1 MRKKLKKYIGLLL
14 LMAAVVLICVS
25 PTFTVSAKAGDGW
38 EFDPNTGTLTVM
50 SDTGMASWHEG
61 GDNSGVDALEIKS
74 VMISMDV
81 ILEGGGK
88 NAFFDCT
95 NLETIFYHKDLDV
108 NNAGIPDSAAQ
119 ITYEKNDD
127 GSIVIYNAASLGNQT
142 AVILPDT
149 ICGADVTSIR
159 IWAFMNTELT
169 SITIPSSVTSIGEQA
184 FYGCSKLTSVIFPSG
199 SKLKSIGRE
208 AFEDCSELTSID
220 IPDSVNSIES
230 MAFSGCTGLTSVKLP
245 NNIKSIAAT
254 TFYKCSELTSI
265 DIPDG
270 VTTIGV
276 RAFEDCSKLVS
287 VKLPNELDSIE
298 TGAFEGCS
306 MLASIE
312 FADSVTSIGVS
323 AFIGCSKLTYIE
335 IPSSVTSVGFGAFDS
350 SYIKTAFYPES
361 LSGFGYGLTL
371 ISYIKGEDGKVTIS
385 GAKLIEKMAVTVPD
399 KICGADVTAIK
410 AGTFKDCKNLTS
422 IDIPENISLIE
433 SNTFENCTGLS
444 SIKLP
449 SGVTSIGES
458 AFAGCTGLTSID
470 IPESVSSI
478 AKNTFKNCSM
488 LTSITIPNGVT
499 SIGESAFE
507 ECTGL
512 TSIIIPNGV
521 TTIGNSAFAYC
532 MGLTSITIPSGVTSI
547 GESAFW
553 GCKGLTSITIPNGV
567 TTIGTNT
574 FVDCTGLTSITIPNS
589 VTTIGESAFWGCKG
603 LTSVKLPGDITSIED
618 NTFYNCTE
626 LTSIVIPDGVASVG
640 EDAFTGCSNLT
651 ITYCDGSD
659 IANALPDNIPMLSY
673 KKVQDKVIITDV
685 MPVIGEDDKY
695 KFITVP
701 KTIDSVKPEFPE
713 NVQEIIKDSPHVHR
727 GSDIVTCM
735 GKFCEICG
743 MAYGETDPENHS
755 FKHYISNNN
764 ATCTEDGTETATCD
778 WCHTATD
785 EQEIAGTA
793 KGHSGGEATCTH
805 RAICEECDAEYGE
818 LNPENHSFK
827 HYISNNNATCTEDGT
842 ETATCDWCHTAID
855 EREEANSAKGHS
867 ANTEWKN
874 DENVH
879 WHICIDCGDKTDIT
893 EHTED
898 SGMVTK
904 EPTETESG
912 VKTFH
917 CTVCGYEIRTET
929 ISALSHPHVYS
940 SDWKT
945 DAKNHWH
952 ECACGDKTDITE
964 HTEDSGTVTKEPTET
979 ESGVKTFR
987 CTVCG
992 YEIRTETI
1000 PALSHTHVYSSD
1012 WKTNAENHWHECAC
1026 GERLNY
1032 SEHVFDS
1039 GTVTRYPTNTKA
1051 GEIEY
1056 RCNICGYVMQTEII
1070 IPENPKTGEEEQ
1082 PWKIMF
1088 FCSLVTIVCSLFLKN
1103 RKNKIV

>member
-1 MRKKLKKYIGLLL
+1 M
-14 LMAAVVLICVS
+14 
-25 PTFTVSAKAGDGW
+25 
-38 EFDPNTGTLTVM
+38 
-50 SDTGMASWHEG
+50 
-61 GDNSGVDALEIKS
+61 
-74 VMISMDV
+74 
-81 ILEGGGK
+81 
-88 NAFFDCT
+88 
-95 NLETIFYHKDLDV
+95 
-108 NNAGIPDSAAQ
+108 
-119 ITYEKNDD
+119 
-127 GSIVIYNAASLGNQT
+127 
-142 AVILPDT
+142 
-149 ICGADVTSIR
+149 
-159 IWAFMNTELT
+159 
-169 SITIPSSVTSIGEQA
+169 
-184 FYGCSKLTSVIFPSG
+184 
-199 SKLKSIGRE
+199 
-208 AFEDCSELTSID
+208 
-220 IPDSVNSIES
+220 
-230 MAFSGCTGLTSVKLP
+230 SVKLS
-245 NNIKSIAAT
+245 N
-254 TFYKCSELTSI
+254 ELVSI
-265 DIPDG
+265 DA
-270 VTTIGV
+270 
-276 RAFEDCSKLVS
+276 RAFASCSK
-287 VKLPNELDSIE
+287 
-298 TGAFEGCS
+298 
-306 MLASIE
+306 LASIE
-312 FADSVTSIGVS
+312 FPDGVTSIGDN
-323 AFIGCSKLTYIE
+323 AFSTCFELTHIE
-335 IPSSVTSVGFGAFDS
+335 IPSSVTSVGVNAFD
-350 SYIKTAFYPES
+350 YENIKTIYCPES
-361 LSGFGYGLTL
+361 LDKLLCTEAL
-371 ISYIKGEDGKVTIS
+371 ISYIKGEDGKVTVS
-385 GAKLIEKMAVTVPD
+385 GAKLFEKVAVTVPD
-399 KICGADVTAIK
+399 KICGADVISIK

-478 AKNTFKNCSM
+478 AKNTFKNCEGF
-488 LTSITIPNGVT
+488 TSIKLPSKLN
-499 SIGESAFE
+499 SIGEGAFSG
-507 ECTGL
+507 CIRL
-512 TSIIIPNGV
+512 YSINIPENISFIEAD
-521 TTIGNSAFAYC
+521 TFQNCS
-532 MGLTSITIPSGVTSI
+532 MLTSITIPSGVTSI
-547 GESAFW
+547 GNSAFY
-553 GCKGLTSITIPNGV
+553 GCTGLMSITIPNSVTSIEANAFANCTGLTSITIPSGVTTIETSVFFGCTGLTSITIPSGV
-567 TTIGTNT
+567 TTIGNSA
-574 FVDCTGLTSITIPNS
+574 FLDCTGLTSITIPS
-589 VTTIGESAFWGCKG
+589 GVTTIETSVFLGCTGLTSITIPSGVTTIGNSAFADCTGLTSIEIPDSVALIKPLAFYGCTG

-618 NTFYNCTE
+618 ATFYNCTE

-701 KTIDSVKPEFPE
+701 ETIDSVKPEFPE

-898 SGMVTK
+898 SGTVTK

-912 VKTFH
+912 VKTFR

-952 ECACGDKTDITE
+952 ECDCGDKTDITEHTEDSGTVTKEPTETESGVKTFRCTVCGYEIRTETISALSHPHVYSSDWKTDAKNHWHECDCGDKTDITE

-1012 WKTNAENHWHECAC
+1012 WKTDAENHWHECAC

>member
-1 MRKKLKKYIGLLL
+1 M
-14 LMAAVVLICVS
+14 
-25 PTFTVSAKAGDGW
+25 
-38 EFDPNTGTLTVM
+38 
-50 SDTGMASWHEG
+50 
-61 GDNSGVDALEIKS
+61 
-74 VMISMDV
+74 
-81 ILEGGGK
+81 
-88 NAFFDCT
+88 
-95 NLETIFYHKDLDV
+95 
-108 NNAGIPDSAAQ
+108 
-119 ITYEKNDD
+119 
-127 GSIVIYNAASLGNQT
+127 
-142 AVILPDT
+142 
-149 ICGADVTSIR
+149 
-159 IWAFMNTELT
+159 
-169 SITIPSSVTSIGEQA
+169 
-184 FYGCSKLTSVIFPSG
+184 
-199 SKLKSIGRE
+199 
-208 AFEDCSELTSID
+208 
-220 IPDSVNSIES
+220 
-230 MAFSGCTGLTSVKLP
+230 SVKLS
-245 NNIKSIAAT
+245 N
-254 TFYKCSELTSI
+254 ELVSI
-265 DIPDG
+265 DA
-270 VTTIGV
+270 
-276 RAFEDCSKLVS
+276 RAFASCSK
-287 VKLPNELDSIE
+287 
-298 TGAFEGCS
+298 
-306 MLASIE
+306 LASIE
-312 FADSVTSIGVS
+312 FPDGVTSIGDN
-323 AFIGCSKLTYIE
+323 AFSTCFELTHIE
-335 IPSSVTSVGFGAFDS
+335 IPSSVTSVGVNAFD
-350 SYIKTAFYPES
+350 YENIKTIYCPES
-361 LSGFGYGLTL
+361 LDKLLCTEAL
-371 ISYIKGEDGKVTIS
+371 ISYIKGEDGKVTVS
-385 GAKLIEKMAVTVPD
+385 GAKLFEKVAVTVPD
-399 KICGADVTAIK
+399 KICGADVISIK

-478 AKNTFKNCSM
+478 AKNTFKNCEGF
-488 LTSITIPNGVT
+488 TSIKLPSKLN
-499 SIGESAFE
+499 SIGEGAFSG
-507 ECTGL
+507 CIRL
-512 TSIIIPNGV
+512 YSINIPENISFIEAD
-521 TTIGNSAFAYC
+521 TFQNCS
-532 MGLTSITIPSGVTSI
+532 MLTSITIPSGVTSI
-547 GESAFW
+547 GNSAFY
-553 GCKGLTSITIPNGV
+553 GCTGLMSITIPNSVTSIEANAFANCTGLTSITIPSGVTTIETSVFFGCTGLTSITIPSGV
-567 TTIGTNT
+567 TTIGNSA
-574 FVDCTGLTSITIPNS
+574 FLDCTGLTSITIPS
-589 VTTIGESAFWGCKG
+589 GVTTIETSVFLGCTGLTSITIPSGVTTIGNSAFADCTGLTSIEIPDSVALIKPLAFYGCTG

-618 NTFYNCTE
+618 ATFYNCTE

-701 KTIDSVKPEFPE
+701 ETIDSVKPEFPE

-778 WCHTATD
+778 WCHTA
-785 EQEIAGTA
+785 
-793 KGHSGGEATCTH
+793 
-805 RAICEECDAEYGE
+805 
-818 LNPENHSFK
+818 
-827 HYISNNNATCTEDGT
+827 
-842 ETATCDWCHTAID
+842 ID

-898 SGMVTK
+898 SGTVTK

-912 VKTFH
+912 VKTFR

-1012 WKTNAENHWHECAC
+1012 WKTDAENHWHECAC

>member
-14 LMAAVVLICVS
+14 LMTAVVLICVS

-88 NAFFDCT
+88 NAFSDCT

-169 SITIPSSVTSIGEQA
+169 SITIPSSVTSIGDKA

-199 SKLKSIGRE
+199 SKLESIGKS
-208 AFEDCSELTSID
+208 AFYNCSMLASIE
-220 IPDSVNSIES
+220 IPDSVDSIES

-245 NNIKSIAAT
+245 NNIKSIAAW
-254 TFYKCSELTSI
+254 TFDRCSELTSI

-270 VTTIGV
+270 VTSIGED
-276 RAFEDCSKLVS
+276 AFSACSKLVS
-287 VKLPNELDSIE
+287 VKLSNELVSIDVR
-298 TGAFEGCS
+298 AFASCS
-306 MLASIE
+306 KLASIE
-312 FADSVTSIGVS
+312 FPDGVTSIGDN
-323 AFIGCSKLTYIE
+323 AFSTCFELTHIE
-335 IPSSVTSVGFGAFDS
+335 IPSSVTSVGVNAFD
-350 SYIKTAFYPES
+350 YENIKTIYCPES
-361 LSGFGYGLTL
+361 LGKLFCTEAL
-371 ISYIKGEDGKVTIS
+371 ISYIKGEDGKVTVS
-385 GAKLIEKMAVTVPD
+385 GAKLFEKVAVTVPD
-399 KICGADVTAIK
+399 KICGADVISIK

-422 IDIPENISLIE
+422 IDIPENISSIE

-478 AKNTFKNCSM
+478 AKNTFKNCEGF
-488 LTSITIPNGVT
+488 TSIKLPSKLN
-499 SIGESAFE
+499 SIGEGAFSG
-507 ECTGL
+507 CIRL
-512 TSIIIPNGV
+512 YSINIPENISFIEAD
-521 TTIGNSAFAYC
+521 TFQNCS
-532 MGLTSITIPSGVTSI
+532 MLTSITIPSGVTSI
-547 GESAFW
+547 GNSAFY
-553 GCKGLTSITIPNGV
+553 GCTGLMSITIPNSVTSIEANAFANCTGLTSITIPSGVTTIETSVFLGCTGLTSITIPSGV
-567 TTIGTNT
+567 TTIGTNA
-574 FVDCTGLTSITIPNS
+574 FLDCTGLTSITIPS
-589 VTTIGESAFWGCKG
+589 GVTTIGNSAFADCTGLTSIEIPDSVALIKPLAFYGCTG

-701 KTIDSVKPEFPE
+701 ETIDSVKPEFPE

-778 WCHTATD
+778 WCHTA
-785 EQEIAGTA
+785 
-793 KGHSGGEATCTH
+793 
-805 RAICEECDAEYGE
+805 
-818 LNPENHSFK
+818 
-827 HYISNNNATCTEDGT
+827 
-842 ETATCDWCHTAID
+842 ID

-879 WHICIDCGDKTDIT
+879 WHICI
-893 EHTED
+893 
-898 SGMVTK
+898 
-904 EPTETESG
+904 
-912 VKTFH
+912 
-917 CTVCGYEIRTET
+917 
-929 ISALSHPHVYS
+929 
-940 SDWKT
+940 
-945 DAKNHWH
+945 
-952 ECACGDKTDITE
+952 ACGDKTDITE

-1000 PALSHTHVYSSD
+1000 PALSHTHVYNSD

-1039 GTVTRYPTNTKA
+1039 GTITRYPTNTKA

-1056 RCNICGYVMQTEII
+1056 RCNICGYVMQIEII

>member
-88 NAFFDCT
+88 NAFSDCT

-169 SITIPSSVTSIGEQA
+169 SITIPSSVTSIGDKA

-199 SKLKSIGRE
+199 SKLESIGKS
-208 AFEDCSELTSID
+208 AFYNCSMLASIE
-220 IPDSVNSIES
+220 IPDSVDSIES

-245 NNIKSIAAT
+245 NNIKSIAAW
-254 TFYKCSELTSI
+254 TFDRCSELTSI
-265 DIPDG
+265 DISDG
-270 VTTIGV
+270 VTSIGED
-276 RAFEDCSKLVS
+276 AFSACSKLVS
-287 VKLPNELDSIE
+287 VKLSNELVSIDAR
-298 TGAFEGCS
+298 AFASCS
-306 MLASIE
+306 KLASIE
-312 FADSVTSIGVS
+312 FPDGVTSIGDN
-323 AFIGCSKLTYIE
+323 AFSTCFELTHIE
-335 IPSSVTSVGFGAFDS
+335 IPSSVTSVGVNAFD
-350 SYIKTAFYPES
+350 YENIKTIYCPES
-361 LSGFGYGLTL
+361 LGKLSCTEAL
-371 ISYIKGEDGKVTIS
+371 ISYIKGEDGKVTVS
-385 GAKLIEKMAVTVPD
+385 GAKLFEKVAVTVPD
-399 KICGADVTAIK
+399 KICGADVISIK

-478 AKNTFKNCSM
+478 AKNTFKNCEGF
-488 LTSITIPNGVT
+488 TSIKLPSKLN
-499 SIGESAFE
+499 SIGEGAFSG
-507 ECTGL
+507 CIRL
-512 TSIIIPNGV
+512 YSINIPENISFIEAD
-521 TTIGNSAFAYC
+521 TFQNCS
-532 MGLTSITIPSGVTSI
+532 MLTSITIPSGVTSI
-547 GESAFW
+547 GNSAFY
-553 GCKGLTSITIPNGV
+553 G
-567 TTIGTNT
+567 
-574 FVDCTGLTSITIPNS
+574 CTGLTSITIPS
-589 VTTIGESAFWGCKG
+589 GVTTIETSVFLGCTGLTSITIPSGVTTIETSVFLGCTGLTSITIPSGVTTIGNSAFADCTGLTSIEIPDSVALIKPLAFYGCTG

-701 KTIDSVKPEFPE
+701 ETIDSVKPEFPE

-874 DENVH
+874 NENVH
-879 WHICIDCGDKTDIT
+879 WHICID
-893 EHTED
+893 
-898 SGMVTK
+898 
-904 EPTETESG
+904 
-912 VKTFH
+912 
-917 CTVCGYEIRTET
+917 
-929 ISALSHPHVYS
+929 
-940 SDWKT
+940 
-945 DAKNHWH
+945 
-952 ECACGDKTDITE
+952 CGDKTDITE

-1039 GTVTRYPTNTKA
+1039 GTITRYPTNTKA

>member
-1 MRKKLKKYIGLLL
+1 M
-14 LMAAVVLICVS
+14 
-25 PTFTVSAKAGDGW
+25 
-38 EFDPNTGTLTVM
+38 
-50 SDTGMASWHEG
+50 
-61 GDNSGVDALEIKS
+61 
-74 VMISMDV
+74 
-81 ILEGGGK
+81 
-88 NAFFDCT
+88 
-95 NLETIFYHKDLDV
+95 
-108 NNAGIPDSAAQ
+108 
-119 ITYEKNDD
+119 
-127 GSIVIYNAASLGNQT
+127 
-142 AVILPDT
+142 
-149 ICGADVTSIR
+149 
-159 IWAFMNTELT
+159 
-169 SITIPSSVTSIGEQA
+169 
-184 FYGCSKLTSVIFPSG
+184 
-199 SKLKSIGRE
+199 
-208 AFEDCSELTSID
+208 
-220 IPDSVNSIES
+220 
-230 MAFSGCTGLTSVKLP
+230 
-245 NNIKSIAAT
+245 
-254 TFYKCSELTSI
+254 
-265 DIPDG
+265 
-270 VTTIGV
+270 
-276 RAFEDCSKLVS
+276 
-287 VKLPNELDSIE
+287 
-298 TGAFEGCS
+298 
-306 MLASIE
+306 
-312 FADSVTSIGVS
+312 
-323 AFIGCSKLTYIE
+323 
-335 IPSSVTSVGFGAFDS
+335 
-350 SYIKTAFYPES
+350 
-361 LSGFGYGLTL
+361 
-371 ISYIKGEDGKVTIS
+371 
-385 GAKLIEKMAVTVPD
+385 
-399 KICGADVTAIK
+399 
-410 AGTFKDCKNLTS
+410 
-422 IDIPENISLIE
+422 
-433 SNTFENCTGLS
+433 
-444 SIKLP
+444 
-449 SGVTSIGES
+449 
-458 AFAGCTGLTSID
+458 
-470 IPESVSSI
+470 
-478 AKNTFKNCSM
+478 
-488 LTSITIPNGVT
+488 
-499 SIGESAFE
+499 
-507 ECTGL
+507 
-512 TSIIIPNGV
+512 
-521 TTIGNSAFAYC
+521 
-532 MGLTSITIPSGVTSI
+532 
-547 GESAFW
+547 
-553 GCKGLTSITIPNGV
+553 
-567 TTIGTNT
+567 
-574 FVDCTGLTSITIPNS
+574 
-589 VTTIGESAFWGCKG
+589 
-603 LTSVKLPGDITSIED
+603 
-618 NTFYNCTE
+618 
-626 LTSIVIPDGVASVG
+626 
-640 EDAFTGCSNLT
+640 
-651 ITYCDGSD
+651 
-659 IANALPDNIPMLSY
+659 PDNIPMLSY

-1012 WKTNAENHWHECAC
+1012 WKTDAENHWHECACGDKTDITEHTEDSGTVTKEPTETESGVKTFRCTVCGYEIRTETIPALSHTHVYSSDWKTNAENHWHECAC